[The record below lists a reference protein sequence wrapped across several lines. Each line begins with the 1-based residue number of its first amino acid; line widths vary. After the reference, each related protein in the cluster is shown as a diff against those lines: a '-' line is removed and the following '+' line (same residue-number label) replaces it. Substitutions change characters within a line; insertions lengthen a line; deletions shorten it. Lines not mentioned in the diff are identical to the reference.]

1 MDTRLARR
9 YAKALFIAAQGAQQV
24 QKVGDDLDGVMT
36 ALEQS
41 GMMKAY
47 LQNPRIPRSHKLAQL
62 NELFGKEIQPI
73 TMRLLQLLIEKR
85 RETLLH
91 AVHEEYQKL
100 REEHEGVV
108 RAFIISAVYLPE
120 DQQQAIIRKLEAG
133 TGKRIIPSFEVDSTL
148 IGGVRVQMGDYQIDG
163 SVAGALDRL
172 RDHVRLEIERRR
184 TMKS

>member
-9 YAKALFIAAQGAQQV
+9 YAKALFLAAQGDRQV
-24 QKVGDDLDGVMT
+24 QKVGDDLDGVMN

-47 LQNPRIPRSHKLAQL
+47 LQNPRIPRSNKLARL
-62 NELFGKEIQPI
+62 NEVFGKEIQPV
-73 TMRLLQLLIEKR
+73 TLRLLQLLIRKR

-91 AVHEEYQKL
+91 AVYSEYQKL
-100 REEHEGVV
+100 REEFEGVV
-108 RAFIISAVYLPE
+108 RTTILSAVYLPE
-120 DQQQAIIRKLEAG
+120 DQQLALIRKLETD
-133 TGKRIIPSFEVDSTL
+133 TGKRLIPSFEVDSKL
-148 IGGVRVQMGDYQIDG
+148 IGGVRVELGDYQIDG

-184 TMKS
+184 TTR